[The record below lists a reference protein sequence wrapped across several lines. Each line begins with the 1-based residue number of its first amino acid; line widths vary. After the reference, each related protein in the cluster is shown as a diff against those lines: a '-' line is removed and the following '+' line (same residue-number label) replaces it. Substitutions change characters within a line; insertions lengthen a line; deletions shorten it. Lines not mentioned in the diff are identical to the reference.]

1 MSAAVRGAASAAG
14 AIGPGREEPLPRPT
28 PGHNAV
34 MELRQLRY
42 FVSVVEHGSMGRAAQ
57 ALGVVTSAL
66 SQQISR
72 LEGELSARL
81 LQRGAGGVTP
91 TDAGLAF
98 FQQAQLVLR
107 HADDAQRAAQQ
118 RRLSGHVSVGLAPT
132 TASVL
137 GLPLVQAMR
146 ARYPDVRL
154 HLVEALSG
162 HLADMLVTRRLDL
175 AIVFSSAAARRW
187 SVLPLLRERLFVMA
201 SAGLPGA
208 DVLDGSNPAGVQP
221 AQLAGLP
228 LVLPTGPHG
237 LRSTVD
243 TAFAA
248 AGVVPEVV
256 LEIDS
261 LPVLMASVHA
271 GIAATIQPG
280 AALALPG
287 AGPLRAAVLAG
298 TAGRDNLLASLNDD
312 ELSPAA
318 LAARVTVAEV
328 ARSLVAAGRW
338 AGAELLP
345 P

>member
-1 MSAAVRGAASAAG
+1 
-14 AIGPGREEPLPRPT
+14 
-28 PGHNAV
+28 

-175 AIVFSSAAARRW
+175 AIVFSSTAARRW

-201 SAGLPGA
+201 AAGLPGA
-208 DVLDGSNPAGVQP
+208 EVLDGEVQP
-221 AQLAGLP
+221 AQLASLP

-243 TAFAA
+243 AAFAA

-338 AGAELLP
+338 AGAGLLAG
-345 P
+345 

>member
-1 MSAAVRGAASAAG
+1 M
-14 AIGPGREEPLPRPT
+14 P
-28 PGHNAV
+28 V

-42 FVSVVEHGSMGRAAQ
+42 FVSIVEHGSMGRAAQ

-81 LQRGAGGVTP
+81 LQRSAVGVTP

-107 HADDAQRAAQQ
+107 HADDAVRAAQR

-146 ARYPDVRL
+146 ERYPDVRL
-154 HLVEALSG
+154 HLVESLSG
-162 HLADMLVTRRLDL
+162 HLAGMLETRRIDL
-175 AIVFSSAAARRW
+175 AIVFSADAARRW
-187 SVLPLLRERLFVMA
+187 SVLPLLRERLFVLA
-201 SAGLPGA
+201 SADLPAAETLATGME
-208 DVLDGSNPAGVQP
+208 VQP
-221 AQLAGLP
+221 ADLAGLP

-243 TAFAA
+243 AVFAA
-248 AGVVPEVV
+248 AGLQPNVV

-261 LPVLMASVHA
+261 LPVLMAAVHA

-280 AALALPG
+280 AAMALPG
-287 AGPLRAAVLAG
+287 AGPLLAAPLASAG
-298 TAGRDNLLASLNDD
+298 GRDNLLASLNDD

-328 ARSLVAAGRW
+328 ARSLVRAGRW
-338 AGAELLP
+338 VGAELAP
-345 P
+345 

>member
-1 MSAAVRGAASAAG
+1 
-14 AIGPGREEPLPRPT
+14 
-28 PGHNAV
+28 

-81 LQRGAGGVTP
+81 LQRMAGGVTP

-107 HADDAQRAAQQ
+107 HADDAVRAAQQ

-146 ARYPDVRL
+146 ERYPDVRL

-162 HLADMLVTRRLDL
+162 HLASMLNTRHIDL
-175 AIVFSSAAARRW
+175 AIVFSADPARRW
-187 SVLPLLRERLFVMA
+187 SVIPLLRERLFVMA
-201 SAGLPGA
+201 AAGLAGAQVLVGTEVRPA
-208 DVLDGSNPAGVQP
+208 DVAH
-221 AQLAGLP
+221 LP

-243 TAFAA
+243 AAFAA
-248 AGVVPEVV
+248 AGLQPQVV

-261 LPVLMASVHA
+261 LPVLMAAVHA
-271 GIAATIQPG
+271 GIAASIQPG
-280 AALALPG
+280 AAMALPG
-287 AGPLRAAVLAG
+287 AGPLLAAPLASA
-298 TAGRDNLLASLNDD
+298 AGRDNLLASLSDD

-328 ARSLVAAGRW
+328 ARSLVDAGCW
-338 AGAELLP
+338 AGAELRP
-345 P
+345 